1 MVVYL
6 RVIDYSI
13 LKILTVQQQIGLK
26 YTLIDLDYSRNILN
40 EKPDDTIFLIYAV
53 IVFSL
58 FQLDIIRI
66 FLRKQKNRRHYF
78 SHLCGTFFPDYT
90 IL

>member
-6 RVIDYSI
+6 RVIDDSI
-13 LKILTVQQQIGLK
+13 LKILPVQQQIGLK

-66 FLRKQKNRRHYF
+66 FLRKQKNR
-78 SHLCGTFFPDYT
+78 
-90 IL
+90 